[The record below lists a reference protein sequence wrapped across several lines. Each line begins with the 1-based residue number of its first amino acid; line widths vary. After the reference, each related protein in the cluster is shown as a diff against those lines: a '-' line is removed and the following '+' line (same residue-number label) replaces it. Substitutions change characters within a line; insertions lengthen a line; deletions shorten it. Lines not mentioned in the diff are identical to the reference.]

1 MLIKKI
7 LNSRLALVFFM
18 PFLLGLLSVFT
29 FQPFNLTI
37 INFLIIPSL
46 FLMLTY
52 VNKKSK
58 NIYRKKPYLINL
70 FSLTFDDDF
79 RHLIP
84 FTIII
89 LPIFLGLFFGIGT
102 IIVGPFLKNN
112 FASIL
117 FFCASFAFIDYL
129 RSKILTG
136 FPWNLW
142 AYSWSWSTEI
152 LQALNIF
159 GLFSFNLLTITI
171 FCLPLFIIIKKK
183 FNLSIFFLLI
193 FLFFS
198 NYIYGSY
205 TINKNN
211 KELNTLNSNKKITT
225 NIKLVSPNF
234 DLKYNLS
241 HSDIK
246 ELISKLI
253 RYSEPENKETIFI
266 WPEGVFT
273 GYSLI
278 DIKEY
283 KSLFVEKFSDQHI
296 IIFGVNTYDEQ
307 SNKNFNSLI
316 AVNNK
321 LEIIYQYKKKK
332 LVPFGEF
339 LPFENYLNKYGLKKI
354 THGYGSFAKGDNQ
367 KNLTIDNLNILPL
380 ICYEIIFTELVQ
392 RADKKTNL
400 IVNIS
405 EDAWFGGS
413 IGPYQHFVKAIFRAI
428 ESNTFLAR
436 SANQGVSAF
445 IDNKGRV
452 LKRLEPSER
461 GNIELN
467 IPTINSTHKNK
478 NDLIFF
484 VLLITYI
491 IIFLTLRNK
500 LK

>member
-46 FLMLTY
+46 FLLLTY

-58 NIYRKKPYLINL
+58 HIYRNKPYLINL
-70 FSLTFDDDF
+70 FLIGYLFGVGFFLSGTYWISYSLTFDDDF

-183 FNLSIFFLLI
+183 F
-193 FLFFS
+193 
-198 NYIYGSY
+198 
-205 TINKNN
+205 
-211 KELNTLNSNKKITT
+211 
-225 NIKLVSPNF
+225 KL
-234 DLKYNLS
+234 
-241 HSDIK
+241 
-246 ELISKLI
+246 
-253 RYSEPENKETIFI
+253 
-266 WPEGVFT
+266 
-273 GYSLI
+273 
-278 DIKEY
+278 
-283 KSLFVEKFSDQHI
+283 
-296 IIFGVNTYDEQ
+296 
-307 SNKNFNSLI
+307 
-316 AVNNK
+316 
-321 LEIIYQYKKKK
+321 
-332 LVPFGEF
+332 
-339 LPFENYLNKYGLKKI
+339 
-354 THGYGSFAKGDNQ
+354 
-367 KNLTIDNLNILPL
+367 
-380 ICYEIIFTELVQ
+380 
-392 RADKKTNL
+392 
-400 IVNIS
+400 
-405 EDAWFGGS
+405 
-413 IGPYQHFVKAIFRAI
+413 
-428 ESNTFLAR
+428 
-436 SANQGVSAF
+436 
-445 IDNKGRV
+445 
-452 LKRLEPSER
+452 
-461 GNIELN
+461 
-467 IPTINSTHKNK
+467 
-478 NDLIFF
+478 
-484 VLLITYI
+484 
-491 IIFLTLRNK
+491 
-500 LK
+500 